1 MNTTMSLLA
10 IFVLAKALTL
20 TRLDLAQFVMAL
32 PACLWQDLLVV
43 LIYALI
49 DRGTRRFPWIAWG
62 VYASLVC
69 YAGVNVPIAR
79 LFSTPLTWPML
90 RATRGTLAD
99 SISHHMT
106 LANLLPIVLVIVAG
120 AILPN
125 ILRRLPPRLS
135 SRVRIAAFAVA
146 ALVIALRPIA
156 TAHVELLAAHG
167 NAVFILVASGLPRI
181 AAEDS
186 HADWSVSPFES
197 GRAEDLTR
205 FRGRAAGRNLVIIHL
220 ESTGAR
226 YLRPYGA
233 AEDPM
238 PNFSALSQR
247 AILFE
252 NAYAAYPETIK
263 SFFAVHCS
271 CYPALDTQAEA
282 YEHVASP
289 ALATQ
294 LAQQGYQTGLFHSG
308 RFMYLGMESV
318 IRNRGFATMED
329 AGEIGGNRQSSF
341 GIDEAATV
349 HRIFSWLDKLSGERP
364 FFLTYLPIAGHH
376 PYETPAGGPFPELR
390 DIDRY
395 RNALHDAD
403 TALGALLAGLAAR
416 GLDKNTLFLIF
427 GDHAEAFEQHPSNI
441 GHTMF
446 LYEENVRIPYLI
458 VAPGLID
465 EPIRVTGVVS
475 QIDTAPTVLDLMGL
489 SRPAAYQGRSLL
501 NPELGM
507 ALFCTDYSQA
517 LLGLRD
523 ERWKFIHDLDSGR
536 SKLFNIQSDPDEK
549 NDLAAQFTDRVT
561 AYRAHL
567 LRWSAAQKF
576 HVLKPDSG
584 VRPPDAHR
592 PGNDRRPQV
601 DPSTMDSCTAYVG
614 LPWRAPAQS

>member
-1 MNTTMSLLA
+1 
-10 IFVLAKALTL
+10 VLAKALTL
-20 TRLDLAQFVMAL
+20 ARLDLAQFLTVL
-32 PACLWQDLLVV
+32 PACLWQDLLVM
-43 LIYALI
+43 LFYALI
-49 DRGTRRFPWIAWG
+49 DRGTRRFPGIAWG
-62 VYASLVC
+62 VYACLVC
-69 YAGVNVPIAR
+69 YAGLNVPIAR
-79 LFSTPLTWPML
+79 LFSTPVTWPML

-99 SISHHMT
+99 SIGHHVT
-106 LANLLPIVLVIVAG
+106 LANLLPVVLVCVAG
-120 AILPN
+120 AILPI
-125 ILRRLPPRLS
+125 ILWRLTHRFS
-135 SRVRIAAFAVA
+135 SRVRTAAVAVVASSIALGPIAAA
-146 ALVIALRPIA
+146 R
-156 TAHVELLAAHG
+156 VELSAAHG
-167 NAVFILVASGLPRI
+167 NALFVLVASGLPRVE
-181 AAEDS
+181 AEAS
-186 HADWSVSPFES
+186 HAAWDVSPLGS
-197 GRAEDLTR
+197 GRAEDLLR

-220 ESTGAR
+220 ESTGAQ

-238 PNFSALSQR
+238 PNLSALSQH
-247 AILFE
+247 AIMFE

-271 CYPALDTQAEA
+271 CYPALDTQAED
-282 YEHVASP
+282 YEDVASP

-329 AGEIGGNRQSSF
+329 AGDIGGNRQSSF

-349 HRIFSWLDKLSGERP
+349 RRIFSWLDTLSGDRP

-376 PYETPAGGPFPELR
+376 PYETPAGGPFPEQR

-403 TALGALLAGLAAR
+403 SALGALLAGLAAR
-416 GLDKNTLFLIF
+416 GLDNNSLFLIL
-427 GDHAEAFEQHPSNI
+427 GDHAEAFGQHPGNI

-465 EPIRVTGVVS
+465 EPIRVTRVVS

-501 NPELGM
+501 DPELRM

-536 SKLFNIQSDPDEK
+536 SKLFNIESDPDEK
-549 NDLAAQFTDRVT
+549 NDLAAQFLDRVT

-567 LRWSAAQKF
+567 LQWSAAQKF
-576 HVLKPDSG
+576 RVLNPNT
-584 VRPPDAHR
+584 DAWS
-592 PGNDRRPQV
+592 
-601 DPSTMDSCTAYVG
+601 DP
-614 LPWRAPAQS
+614 

>member
-1 MNTTMSLLA
+1 MFL
-10 IFVLAKALTL
+10 LAKALTL
-20 TRLDLAQFVMAL
+20 TKPDLAQSAWVLQAF
-32 PACLWQDLLVV
+32 LWQDLLVV
-43 LIYALI
+43 SLYALV
-49 DRGTRRFPWIAWG
+49 DRGARRFPWIGWG
-62 VYASLVC
+62 VYAGLVS
-69 YAGVNVPIAR
+69 YAGVNVPIAK
-79 LFSTPLTWPML
+79 LFSTPLTWSML

-99 SISHHMT
+99 SISHHVTM
-106 LANLLPIVLVIVAG
+106 ANLLPIVLVVIAG
-120 AILPN
+120 TVLP
-125 ILRRLPPRLS
+125 IIFHRLRPRFSL
-135 SRVRIAAFAVA
+135 RVRIAVFAVA
-146 ALVIALRPIA
+146 VLVIALGPTA
-156 TAHVELLAAHG
+156 AAHVELLAAHG
-167 NAVFILVASGLPRI
+167 NAVFILVASGWPRVE
-181 AAEDS
+181 AEEG
-186 HADWSVSPFES
+186 HADWSVSPFGS
-197 GRAEDLTR
+197 GRAEDLSR
-205 FRGRAAGRNLVIIHL
+205 FRGRAAGRNLVFIHL

-226 YLRPYGA
+226 YLRPYGT

-238 PNFSALSQR
+238 PNLSALSRR

-318 IRNRGFATMED
+318 IRNRGFTTMED
-329 AGEIGGNRQSSF
+329 AGDIGGNRRSSF

-349 HRIFSWLDKLSGERP
+349 HRILSWLDSLSVDRP

-376 PYETPAGGPFPELR
+376 PYETPSGGPFPER
-390 DIDRY
+390 REIDRY

-403 TALGALLAGLAAR
+403 TALGELLAGLAAR
-416 GLDKNTLFLIF
+416 GLDKNTLFVIF
-427 GDHAEAFEQHPSNI
+427 GDHAEAFNQHQGNY

-465 EPIRVTGVVS
+465 EPIRITRVAS

-489 SRPAAYQGRSLL
+489 STPEAYQGRSLL
-501 NPELGM
+501 DPAVGM

-523 ERWKFIHDLDSGR
+523 EQWKLIHDLGSGR
-536 SKLFNIQSDPDEK
+536 SKLFDIQTDPDEK
-549 NDLAAQFTDRVT
+549 DDLASQFVDRVA
-561 AYRAHL
+561 AYRTHL

-576 HVLKPDSG
+576 FVLRPNSVVKP
-584 VRPPDAHR
+584 RDA
-592 PGNDRRPQV
+592 G
-601 DPSTMDSCTAYVG
+601 G
-614 LPWRAPAQS
+614 

>member
-1 MNTTMSLLA
+1 MA
-10 IFVLAKALTL
+10 IVL
-20 TRLDLAQFVMAL
+20 
-32 PACLWQDLLVV
+32 
-43 LIYALI
+43 
-49 DRGTRRFPWIAWG
+49 G
-62 VYASLVC
+62 
-69 YAGVNVPIAR
+69 PIA
-79 LFSTPLTWPML
+79 
-90 RATRGTLAD
+90 A
-99 SISHHMT
+99 
-106 LANLLPIVLVIVAG
+106 
-120 AILPN
+120 
-125 ILRRLPPRLS
+125 
-135 SRVRIAAFAVA
+135 
-146 ALVIALRPIA
+146 
-156 TAHVELLAAHG
+156 AHVELLAAHG
-167 NAVFILVASGLPRI
+167 NAVFILAASGLPRVE
-181 AAEDS
+181 AEES
-186 HADWSVSPFES
+186 RAEWSISPFGS
-197 GRAEDLTR
+197 GRVKDLLR
-205 FRGRAAGRNLVIIHL
+205 FRGRAVGRNLVIIHL

-238 PNFSALSQR
+238 PSFSALSQH

-318 IRNRGFATMED
+318 IHNRGFATMED
-329 AGEIGGNRQSSF
+329 AGDIGGNRQSSF

-349 HRIFSWLDKLSGERP
+349 RRIFSWLDTLSSDRP

-376 PYETPAGGPFPELR
+376 PYETLDGGPFPEQR

-403 TALGALLAGLAAR
+403 SALDALLAGLAAR
-416 GLDKNTLFLIF
+416 GLDKDTLFLIF
-427 GDHAEAFEQHPSNI
+427 GDHAEAFEQHQGNI

-446 LYEENVRIPYLI
+446 LYEENARIPYLI
-458 VAPGLID
+458 AAPGLID

-501 NPELGM
+501 DPEIGM

-523 ERWKFIHDLDSGR
+523 ERWKFIHNLDSGR
-536 SKLFNIQSDPDEK
+536 SKLFDIQSDPDETH
-549 NDLAAQFTDRVT
+549 DLAAQFMDRVT
-561 AYRAHL
+561 AYRSHL

-576 HVLKPDSG
+576 RVLKPHSG
-584 VRPPDAHR
+584 AIPPDA
-592 PGNDRRPQV
+592 G
-601 DPSTMDSCTAYVG
+601 G
-614 LPWRAPAQS
+614 